1 MTQAFKTQVLEV
13 IAQIPEGHVMTYG
26 QVARVAGK
34 PRNPRQVGE
43 ILYGV
48 HHETDLP
55 WWRVINSSG
64 QISTY
69 KVGTGD
75 LQKRLLEAEGIV
87 IGTTGKISL
96 ERYRWKVET
105 DEDEDGITHKIFSL
119 ATAMRLEELTN
130 RALEV
135 DSSPGTIHELED

>member
-1 MTQAFKTQVLEV
+1 MMSQTFKTQVLEV

-43 ILYGV
+43 ILQGLQL
-48 HHETDLP
+48 ETKHP

-64 QISTY
+64 RLSTY

-87 IGTTGKISL
+87 IDATGKISL
-96 ERYRWKVET
+96 EQYRWQIE
-105 DEDEDGITHKIFSL
+105 I
-119 ATAMRLEELTN
+119 
-130 RALEV
+130 
-135 DSSPGTIHELED
+135 DSS

>member
-1 MTQAFKTQVLEV
+1 MSQQTKTQAFKTQVLEV

-43 ILYGV
+43 ILQGL
-48 HHETDLP
+48 HLETNHP

-64 QISTY
+64 RLSTY

-87 IGTTGKISL
+87 IDTTGKISL
-96 ERYRWKVET
+96 ERYRWQVENG
-105 DEDEDGITHKIFSL
+105 EAEG
-119 ATAMRLEELTN
+119 
-130 RALEV
+130 
-135 DSSPGTIHELED
+135 

>member
-1 MTQAFKTQVLEV
+1 MGQPDFKTPDFRTLVLEV
-13 IAQIPEGHVMTYG
+13 ITQIPEGHVMTYG

-43 ILYGV
+43 ILQGL
-48 HHETDLP
+48 HLETNHP

-64 QISTY
+64 RISTY

-87 IGTTGKISL
+87 IDTTGKISL
-96 ERYRWKVET
+96 ERYRWKVES
-105 DEDEDGITHKIFSL
+105 DEVKD
-119 ATAMRLEELTN
+119 
-130 RALEV
+130 
-135 DSSPGTIHELED
+135 

>member
-1 MTQAFKTQVLEV
+1 MIQDFKTQVLEV

-43 ILYGV
+43 VLQGLSL
-48 HHETDLP
+48 ETNHP

-64 QISTY
+64 RISTY

-87 IGTTGKISL
+87 MDASGKIRL
-96 ERYRWKVET
+96 ERYRWGIESN
-105 DEDEDGITHKIFSL
+105 DPED
-119 ATAMRLEELTN
+119 
-130 RALEV
+130 
-135 DSSPGTIHELED
+135 

>member
-1 MTQAFKTQVLEV
+1 MSQTDFKTQVLEV

-43 ILYGV
+43 ILQGL
-48 HHETDLP
+48 HLETNHP

-64 QISTY
+64 GLSTY

-75 LQKRLLEAEGIV
+75 LQKRLLEAESVV
-87 IGTTGKISL
+87 IDTTGKISL
-96 ERYRWKVET
+96 ERYRWQIE
-105 DEDEDGITHKIFSL
+105 
-119 ATAMRLEELTN
+119 N
-130 RALEV
+130 YEV
-135 DSSPGTIHELED
+135 KD

>member
-13 IAQIPEGHVMTYG
+13 IAQIPQGHVMTYG

-43 ILYGV
+43 ILFGL
-48 HHETDLP
+48 HHETNLP
-55 WWRVINSSG
+55 WWRVINSGG

-69 KVGTGD
+69 KVGSGD

-87 IGTTGKISL
+87 LGTTGKISL
-96 ERYRWKVET
+96 ERYRSRIESDET
-105 DEDEDGITHKIFSL
+105 ED
-119 ATAMRLEELTN
+119 
-130 RALEV
+130 
-135 DSSPGTIHELED
+135 

>member
-1 MTQAFKTQVLEV
+1 MSETFKTPAFKTSDFKTRVLEV

-43 ILYGV
+43 ILQGL
-48 HHETDLP
+48 HLETNHP

-64 QISTY
+64 RLSTY

-75 LQKRLLEAEGIV
+75 LQKRLLEAEGV
-87 IGTTGKISL
+87 VMDTTGRISL
-96 ERYRWKVET
+96 ERYRWKVENGEA
-105 DEDEDGITHKIFSL
+105 ED
-119 ATAMRLEELTN
+119 
-130 RALEV
+130 
-135 DSSPGTIHELED
+135 

>member
-1 MTQAFKTQVLEV
+1 MSETFTTPDFKTQVLEV

-43 ILYGV
+43 ILQGL
-48 HHETDLP
+48 HNETNHP

-64 QISTY
+64 RLSTY

-87 IGTTGKISL
+87 IDTTGKISL
-96 ERYRWKVET
+96 ERYRWQLESP
-105 DEDEDGITHKIFSL
+105 DE
-119 ATAMRLEELTN
+119 
-130 RALEV
+130 
-135 DSSPGTIHELED
+135 SPNESQGLRI

>member
-1 MTQAFKTQVLEV
+1 MNQTDFKTPDFKRQVLEV

-43 ILYGV
+43 ILQGLQ
-48 HHETDLP
+48 HETELP

-64 QISTY
+64 RLSTY

-75 LQKRLLEAEGIV
+75 LQKRLLKAEGVV
-87 IGTTGKISL
+87 IDTTGKISL
-96 ERYRWKVET
+96 ERYRWQVEIGKPA
-105 DEDEDGITHKIFSL
+105 D
-119 ATAMRLEELTN
+119 
-130 RALEV
+130 
-135 DSSPGTIHELED
+135 

>member
-1 MTQAFKTQVLEV
+1 MSLEFKTPDFKTQVLEV

-43 ILYGV
+43 ILQGL
-48 HHETDLP
+48 HLETNHP

-64 QISTY
+64 RLSTY

-75 LQKRLLEAEGIV
+75 LQKRLLEADGV
-87 IGTTGKISL
+87 VPDTNGKIDL
-96 ERYRWKVET
+96 NRFRWQIEIDEPT
-105 DEDEDGITHKIFSL
+105 D
-119 ATAMRLEELTN
+119 
-130 RALEV
+130 
-135 DSSPGTIHELED
+135 

>member
-1 MTQAFKTQVLEV
+1 MGQPTKTQAFKTQVLEV

-43 ILYGV
+43 ILQGL
-48 HHETDLP
+48 HLETNHP

-64 QISTY
+64 RLSTY

-87 IGTTGKISL
+87 MDSTGKINL
-96 ERYRWKVET
+96 ERYRWLIEI
-105 DEDEDGITHKIFSL
+105 DESD
-119 ATAMRLEELTN
+119 
-130 RALEV
+130 
-135 DSSPGTIHELED
+135 P

>member
-13 IAQIPEGHVMTYG
+13 IAKIPEGQVMTYG

-43 ILYGV
+43 ILFGL

-64 QISTY
+64 RISTY
-69 KVGTGD
+69 KVGSGD
-75 LQKRLLEAEGIV
+75 LQKRLLEAEGIALGAT
-87 IGTTGKISL
+87 GTISL
-96 ERYRWKVET
+96 ERYRWQIET
-105 DEDEDGITHKIFSL
+105 DEND
-119 ATAMRLEELTN
+119 
-130 RALEV
+130 
-135 DSSPGTIHELED
+135 